1 MSDKQS
7 SVLEVE
13 KGSVEGTIEKVPED
27 DGIDPVAEKK
37 LVKKLDWI
45 FLPLFTVICRSRISW
60 VAQPL
65 ISSSQ
70 TASIMST
77 GSNISLAIERIRC
90 S

>member
-1 MSDKQS
+1 MAVKISDLWSLGFPLCYIVLMSDKQS

-27 DGIDPVAEKK
+27 DGIDPVAEQK

-60 VAQPL
+60 ILP
-65 ISSSQ
+65 SP
-70 TASIMST
+70 
-77 GSNISLAIERIRC
+77 
-90 S
+90 